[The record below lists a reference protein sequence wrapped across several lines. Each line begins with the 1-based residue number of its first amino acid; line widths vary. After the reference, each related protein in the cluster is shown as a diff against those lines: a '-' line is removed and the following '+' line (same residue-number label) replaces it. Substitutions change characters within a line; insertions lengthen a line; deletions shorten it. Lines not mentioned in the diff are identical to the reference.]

1 MASALILF
9 YDLSEGSKL
18 HSGFDLDRSI
28 FFVERY
34 QLNIIFVLL
43 IFFNISVTVQIED
56 SDIAI
61 FQLVLLMNP
70 YDLFI
75 YIDRFHTVT
84 GNTDAEVCGCRDIIT
99 DFKFFILIRVKK
111 EAGTGRSRFC
121 KDFKRSVCDVDRFF
135 PDIMISLTPDIA
147 ENLFALLQG
156 QTVQASLNMDV
167 IYPRITDGTDTIF
180 SFLLLAGYLKPVSD
194 AVETEFGTFM
204 ELALPNKE
212 IRRVY
217 NTEILSWL
225 RGTVDGNVMAGLEKA
240 LYLND
245 GKKLQEFLRKY
256 MITCIS
262 CFDGA
267 AEGRTRSGG
276 PWLCADRSGT
286 ETFYHGMM
294 LGLAAGMSSRYYIR
308 SNRESGEGRFDLVLE
323 PKVHFLPGIIME
335 FKATKN
341 DAGLS
346 ASADEALKQIEDKH
360 YDTDMKDRGI
370 REIVK
375 YGIAFAGKN
384 VEIAI
389 G

>member
-1 MASALILF
+1 M
-9 YDLSEGSKL
+9 
-18 HSGFDLDRSI
+18 
-28 FFVERY
+28 
-34 QLNIIFVLL
+34 L
-43 IFFNISVTVQIED
+43 IFESH
-56 SDIAI
+56 
-61 FQLVLLMNP
+61 QL
-70 YDLFI
+70 DTF
-75 YIDRFHTVT
+75 
-84 GNTDAEVCGCRDIIT
+84 C
-99 DFKFFILIRVKK
+99 DF
-111 EAGTGRSRFC
+111 
-121 KDFKRSVCDVDRFF
+121 D
-135 PDIMISLTPDIA
+135 
-147 ENLFALLQG
+147 
-156 QTVQASLNMDV
+156 
-167 IYPRITDGTDTIF
+167 DT
-180 SFLLLAGYLKPVSD
+180 FLPAYEIPVSD

-217 NTEILSWL
+217 NTEIISWL

-323 PKVHFLPGIIME
+323 PKVHYLPGIIME

>member
-1 MASALILF
+1 
-9 YDLSEGSKL
+9 
-18 HSGFDLDRSI
+18 
-28 FFVERY
+28 
-34 QLNIIFVLL
+34 
-43 IFFNISVTVQIED
+43 
-56 SDIAI
+56 
-61 FQLVLLMNP
+61 
-70 YDLFI
+70 
-75 YIDRFHTVT
+75 
-84 GNTDAEVCGCRDIIT
+84 
-99 DFKFFILIRVKK
+99 
-111 EAGTGRSRFC
+111 
-121 KDFKRSVCDVDRFF
+121 
-135 PDIMISLTPDIA
+135 
-147 ENLFALLQG
+147 
-156 QTVQASLNMDV
+156 MD
-167 IYPRITDGTDTIF
+167 
-180 SFLLLAGYLKPVSD
+180 
-194 AVETEFGTFM
+194 
-204 ELALPNKE
+204 
-212 IRRVY
+212 
-217 NTEILSWL
+217 
-225 RGTVDGNVMAGLEKA
+225 VMAGLEKA
-240 LYLND
+240 LYLNH

-256 MITCIS
+256 LITCIS

-267 AEGRTRSGG
+267 QRAHKVRGTLALRR
-276 PWLCADRSGT
+276 PCGT

>member
-1 MASALILF
+1 M
-9 YDLSEGSKL
+9 LSW
-18 HSGFDLDRSI
+18 
-28 FFVERY
+28 
-34 QLNIIFVLL
+34 N
-43 IFFNISVTVQIED
+43 
-56 SDIAI
+56 
-61 FQLVLLMNP
+61 
-70 YDLFI
+70 
-75 YIDRFHTVT
+75 
-84 GNTDAEVCGCRDIIT
+84 C
-99 DFKFFILIRVKK
+99 
-111 EAGTGRSRFC
+111 
-121 KDFKRSVCDVDRFF
+121 
-135 PDIMISLTPDIA
+135 
-147 ENLFALLQG
+147 
-156 QTVQASLNMDV
+156 
-167 IYPRITDGTDTIF
+167 
-180 SFLLLAGYLKPVSD
+180 
-194 AVETEFGTFM
+194 
-204 ELALPNKE
+204 
-212 IRRVY
+212 Y

-276 PWLCADRSGT
+276 PWLCADRSGM